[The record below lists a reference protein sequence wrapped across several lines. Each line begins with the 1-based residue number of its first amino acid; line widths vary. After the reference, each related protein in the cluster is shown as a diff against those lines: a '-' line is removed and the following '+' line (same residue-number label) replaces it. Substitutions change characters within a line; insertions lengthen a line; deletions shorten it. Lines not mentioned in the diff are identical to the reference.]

1 MVAEPAELHDLF
13 SQNTAAHVYALCDLE
28 PLYWDHS
35 RWYRRGDA
43 TVGLVGAEPGE
54 LLVVSAVSTA
64 DITGSNALL
73 AELAPSLPDGQLVI
87 GSSGMSEA
95 LEGRCQLRWKTNEIR
110 YSLRQ
115 HPVSRNERVE
125 NLDGSHTSD
134 LERLYAIEPGA
145 AFFRVSMVSHNA
157 FVGVWDEV
165 HETLIAAAGVHVL
178 SEHQRIAAIGSVYVR
193 PDCRGR
199 GLGTQVTVGVLDR
212 LQNRVDTVGLNVSRD
227 NTPAR
232 KIYERLGF
240 DRVLDFEEAELSF
253 ELPKRQR

>member
-1 MVAEPAELHDLF
+1 
-13 SQNTAAHVYALCDLE
+13 
-28 PLYWDHS
+28 
-35 RWYRRGDA
+35 
-43 TVGLVGAEPGE
+43 
-54 LLVVSAVSTA
+54 
-64 DITGSNALL
+64 
-73 AELAPSLPDGQLVI
+73 
-87 GSSGMSEA
+87 
-95 LEGRCQLRWKTNEIR
+95 
-110 YSLRQ
+110 
-115 HPVSRNERVE
+115 
-125 NLDGSHTSD
+125 
-134 LERLYAIEPGA
+134 
-145 AFFRVSMVSHNA
+145 MVSHNA